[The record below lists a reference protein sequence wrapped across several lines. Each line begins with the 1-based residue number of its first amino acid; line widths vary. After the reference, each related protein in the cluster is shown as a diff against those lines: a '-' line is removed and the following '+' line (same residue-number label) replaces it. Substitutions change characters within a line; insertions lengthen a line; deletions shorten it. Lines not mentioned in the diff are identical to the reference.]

1 MRDYM
6 CLGNVPCCEDCIP
19 MGQDGHRAEC
29 RRFAIMLDEIFINK
43 PEHSYFSIKAN
54 PTDDGNYYEV
64 AINWDDDFPESVDF
78 AYFVESNTPQYWT
91 ETDKID
97 WKAPKE
103 SILREKIS

>member
-6 CLGNVPCCEDCIP
+6 CLGNVPCCEDGIP
-19 MGQDGHRAEC
+19 MGHDGHRAEC
-29 RRFAIMLDEIFINK
+29 KRFAIMLDEIFINK
-43 PEHSYFSIKAN
+43 PEQSYFSIKGN
-54 PTDDGNYYEV
+54 LTDGGTYYEV
-64 AINWDDDFPESVDF
+64 AINWDDDFPESFDF

>member
-6 CLGNVPCCEDCIP
+6 CLGNVPCCEDGIP
-19 MGQDGHRAEC
+19 MNKDGHRAEC
-29 RRFAIMLDEIFINK
+29 KRFAVMLDEIFINK
-43 PEHSYFSIKAN
+43 PENAYFSIKAN
-54 PTDDGNYYEV
+54 PHEYGTYYEV
-64 AINWDDDFPESVDF
+64 AINFDDDCPESEQF